1 MSILAKA
8 FDPTVTAPLGDY
20 NLTAIN
26 PNSTPAMT
34 VLQPGQS
41 IVVPVTI
48 IPSGPAGSV
57 VCGTLYI
64 DALVGGLLPV
74 GQASG
79 VLPTGQ
85 ISGVEMAALP
95 YEYTIG

>member
-1 MSILAKA
+1 MGGR
-8 FDPTVTAPLGDY
+8 P
-20 NLTAIN
+20 
-26 PNSTPAMT
+26 
-34 VLQPGQS
+34 
-41 IVVPVTI
+41 
-48 IPSGPAGSV
+48 
-57 VCGTLYI
+57 
-64 DALVGGLLPV
+64 GGLLPV

>member
-1 MSILAKA
+1 
-8 FDPTVTAPLGDY
+8 
-20 NLTAIN
+20 
-26 PNSTPAMT
+26 MT
-34 VLQPGQS
+34 VLQPGHS

-48 IPSGPAGSV
+48 TPSGTAGSV
-57 VCGTLYI
+57 VCGTLYV

-79 VLPTGQ
+79 LLPTGQ

>member
-1 MSILAKA
+1 
-8 FDPTVTAPLGDY
+8 
-20 NLTAIN
+20 
-26 PNSTPAMT
+26 MT

-41 IVVPVTI
+41 TMVPVTI
-48 IPSGPAGSV
+48 TASGTTGSV
-57 VCGTLYI
+57 VSGTLYI

-79 VLPTGQ
+79 VLSTGQ

-95 YEYTIG
+95 YKYTIG

>member
-1 MSILAKA
+1 MR
-8 FDPTVTAPLGDY
+8 VHRVGD
-20 NLTAIN
+20 LC
-26 PNSTPAMT
+26 PAR
-34 VLQPGQS
+34 
-41 IVVPVTI
+41 
-48 IPSGPAGSV
+48 GSSDRWSM
-57 VCGTLYI
+57 GGRP
-64 DALVGGLLPV
+64 GGLLPV